1 MSLLALRHVSIRGKV
16 QGVSYRAWTE
26 ETARQLGL
34 QGWVRNRRA
43 GWVEAVFAGPGEAV
57 DKMLE
62 ACRKGP
68 PGAQVTS
75 VDQRPGT
82 SEDLAMRPTG
92 AEFVVLPTV

>member
-1 MSLLALRHVSIRGKV
+1 MSLLELRHVTIHGKV

-26 ETARQLGL
+26 ETARVLGL

-43 GWVEAVFAGPGEAV
+43 GSVEAVFAGPGEAV
-57 DKMLE
+57 ERMIE

-68 PGAQVTS
+68 PGAHVTE

-82 SEDLAMRPTG
+82 SEDLAMRPIG
-92 AEFVVLPTV
+92 ADFIVLPTY